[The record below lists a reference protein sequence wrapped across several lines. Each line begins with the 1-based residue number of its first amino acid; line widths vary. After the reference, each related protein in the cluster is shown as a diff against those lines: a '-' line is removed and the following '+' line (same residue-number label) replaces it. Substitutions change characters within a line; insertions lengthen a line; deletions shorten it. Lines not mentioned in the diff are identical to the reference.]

1 MKTDIDRRL
10 SRSAFPGS
18 LPALANGILNWD
30 IHRHSE
36 DFPETV
42 LSRRFQDIRVSEVSG
57 GGCSGRRG
65 DTHFLRDG
73 GEFVALVCQ
82 LEGRVVCRERV
93 REVRCEPGDVFL
105 WSSRNSLEF
114 RVDEWA
120 RTLTLMIPASRIDS
134 VRVRSLSEASAFL
147 GPDSTLGRL
156 ASAFFASLA
165 ADLSRLTQEEGQNAM
180 TMAMGI
186 VSSILRHA
194 GSQGPGRERGKTFSS
209 ICSYIDRQLNNDRL
223 KPGQIAEEHGISLR
237 YLHMLFSQHD
247 QTVAGYIREQRLFKS
262 RLDVERAPSD
272 RTIKEIAYHWGFC
285 DEAHFGRLF
294 KKRFGK
300 SPSAWRVQSKNAVEY
315 STQKKQP
322 FHSNANADF
331 TAKRTR
337 IPQHREQTGH
347 SEAGSCSTI
356 ASQCDFTER
365 KTQIQRF
372 VDTNLVGIVVWNA
385 EGEVLAADDA
395 FLRMRTLERKEF
407 TTRRVG
413 STPDERREST
423 ERILAAIGYH
433 GRIQPVAKEYV
444 SKDASRVSVMVN
456 GAELEASGTE
466 CIALV
471 VDSTE
476 RKEVERCL
484 SESYEMLQDLAS
496 HRETSR
502 EEERKHIARELHD
515 ELGQYLTALRFRAS
529 ALSMQLGN
537 DRPELGEQ
545 IKSLISLVDETM
557 QVVRSVITS
566 LRPAALDTGIAA
578 ALEWLAAEF
587 NRNGHTA
594 CRLHLRDDDMV
605 MSEDRAIALF
615 RLAQEALTNVA
626 RHAAAE
632 HVIIKLDRT
641 PVAFLLEV
649 RDDGRGF
656 DPLACRRKSFGLA
669 GMEERVR
676 MLGGQ
681 IEIISSPGSGTEI
694 KVRLPIS

>member
-36 DFPETV
+36 DFRETV

-120 RTLTLMIPASRIDS
+120 RTLTLIIPASRIDS

-194 GSQGPGRERGKTFSS
+194 GSQGPGRERGNTFSS

-262 RLDVERAPSD
+262 RLDVVLLPIEQSR
-272 RTIKEIAYHWGFC
+272 
-285 DEAHFGRLF
+285 RLPIIGAF
-294 KKRFGK
+294 
-300 SPSAWRVQSKNAVEY
+300 V
-315 STQKKQP
+315 
-322 FHSNANADF
+322 
-331 TAKRTR
+331 TR
-337 IPQHREQTGH
+337 
-347 SEAGSCSTI
+347 
-356 ASQCDFTER
+356 
-365 KTQIQRF
+365 
-372 VDTNLVGIVVWNA
+372 
-385 EGEVLAADDA
+385 
-395 FLRMRTLERKEF
+395 
-407 TTRRVG
+407 
-413 STPDERREST
+413 
-423 ERILAAIGYH
+423 RILAVCS
-433 GRIQPVAKEYV
+433 R
-444 SKDASRVSVMVN
+444 SASVN
-456 GAELEASGTE
+456 RQVPGAFNLRMQSS
-466 CIALV
+466 IPRKKNSH
-471 VDSTE
+471 STA
-476 RKEVERCL
+476 
-484 SESYEMLQDLAS
+484 M
-496 HRETSR
+496 
-502 EEERKHIARELHD
+502 
-515 ELGQYLTALRFRAS
+515 
-529 ALSMQLGN
+529 
-537 DRPELGEQ
+537 
-545 IKSLISLVDETM
+545 
-557 QVVRSVITS
+557 
-566 LRPAALDTGIAA
+566 
-578 ALEWLAAEF
+578 
-587 NRNGHTA
+587 
-594 CRLHLRDDDMV
+594 
-605 MSEDRAIALF
+605 
-615 RLAQEALTNVA
+615 
-626 RHAAAE
+626 
-632 HVIIKLDRT
+632 RT
-641 PVAFLLEV
+641 PIS
-649 RDDGRGF
+649 
-656 DPLACRRKSFGLA
+656 RKSEHGFPSIA
-669 GMEERVR
+669 NKQDTVKREAV
-676 MLGGQ
+676 
-681 IEIISSPGSGTEI
+681 
-694 KVRLPIS
+694 VRLPHNATSLNAKPRSSDLSTRT